1 MVRPARTWL
10 SAICL
15 TSVLTQVLVAQG
27 TAVVW
32 QVPGE
37 VGPDDRKAI
46 LAIAGAVGIREPR
59 AVSVPIRSRCLL
71 VEVESSPVLLGNRV
85 LSEILGI
92 RQKNGPE
99 CPPVRADRRL
109 QQRGNWIAFLSES
122 NPRRQERWRIRDG
135 DWHVDLYLSGDVP
148 YGDAVMIVQAIRR
161 QQLVDRRPPSQSSS
175 AIRYIDASRIR
186 SIRSSVSPPSIARQY
201 EIWEGEGAGRAGGGD
216 LLVVRIHDG
225 RTELHNHG
233 QWIS

>member
-1 MVRPARTWL
+1 MVRPGTLL
-10 SAICL
+10 SAIWL
-15 TSVLTQVLVAQG
+15 TSALMQVLVAQG

-32 QVPGE
+32 QVPPE
-37 VGPDDRKAI
+37 VGPNDRKAI

-71 VEVESSPVLLGNRV
+71 IEVESSPVLLDNRV

-99 CPPVRADRRL
+99 CPPVRAGRRL
-109 QQRGNWIAFLSES
+109 QQRGNWIAFLGES

-148 YGDAVMIVQAIRR
+148 YSDAVMIVQAIRR

-175 AIRYIDASRIR
+175 AIQYIDASRII
-186 SIRSSVSPPSIARQY
+186 SIRSTVSRPPIPRQY
-201 EIWEGEGAGRAGGGD
+201 EIMEGEGTGRAGGGEW
-216 LLVVRIHDG
+216 LVVQIHDD
-225 RTELHNHG
+225 RVELHNHA